1 MLRATWR
8 HQGHIA
14 TIRTAW
20 VRTTMGVRLSISAA
34 ACARGSTPAWAAS
47 SMSIMPTAEKTIWII
62 MSVATTP
69 ASDATHLQRCERRG

>member
-14 TIRTAW
+14 AIRTAW
-20 VRTTMGVRLSISAA
+20 VRTTIGVRLSISAA
-34 ACARGSTPAWAAS
+34 ACAWGSTPAWAAS

-69 ASDATHLQRCERRG
+69 ASDATHLQRCDRRG